1 LGGTIEN
8 LDKKTASTYD
18 IPGGVVVRKIGSG
31 ALSKTKMQDGFVI
44 TGVNGVVIKNTDDL
58 RAALEKS
65 KGNTVKLEGIY
76 PGYEGS
82 YGYPLNLGSE

>member
-1 LGGTIEN
+1 V
-8 LDKKTASTYD
+8 
-18 IPGGVVVRKIGSG
+18 PGGVVVKNIGGG

-44 TGVNGVVIKNTDDL
+44 TSVNGVVVKNVDDL
-58 RAALEKS
+58 RAALEKN
-65 KGNTVKLEGIY
+65 KGGSVKLEGIY